1 MKSLREIALLL
12 AVVLT
17 TLTAFL
23 LPLKFGGIAG
33 MIEVPGFYP
42 PGVFDWLIVT
52 WPAPLFPVVAGVLL
66 LLTVLGG
73 AWRLPQSKG
82 QLAVTALWGA
92 ILPFVALFGVGNAA
106 SPGLNTA
113 VGAHYLGVGA
123 WCWCAG
129 LLMRADPRNRERFF
143 AALAWGTL
151 LAALSGWHQYF
162 WGFDETR
169 RFFAEAAAKGG
180 TALGEQLQIKLDDD
194 RVYSTFS
201 SCNNFAGFLLLAGAG
216 ATYCFFRLGD
226 RFEPRKL
233 SRRLFGGIV
242 LVLTFG
248 LIPLTRSR
256 GALLCALAIGMAAL
270 FASRLS
276 RKIKVA
282 AAVAAAVV
290 LLGGA
295 WYVQH
300 AGRGFSSS
308 AERLDYLA
316 TVARITFAHPWAG
329 AGWDG
334 FFREHM
340 RTKRSSTDEAA
351 HDPHNFFASFNAAT
365 GLPGALI
372 AFAVFAVPFCFLW
385 RDRKKRDALG
395 RCAAWGCVAFALHML
410 MEVDYLVPGALAAF
424 TLLLLVAL
432 SPGETGERV
441 ETPKRDLASGIVA
454 VLLALGALCSGVR
467 TISADAALARFTTVV
482 EPEPGLPWRP
492 PTMERLDAALAEV
505 QKHFPNAA
513 FVLDKAADCCI
524 AQGELARGEAL
535 LTDSLHA
542 GGGPRPGTYWR
553 LAELCERQG
562 RRDEAKK
569 YRLKAAE
576 LFPAKYLSKIL
587 PARQ

>member
-1 MKSLREIALLL
+1 MRTLRQFALRS

-17 TLTAFL
+17 ALTAFL

-33 MIEVPGFYP
+33 MVEVPGYYP

-73 AWRLPQSKG
+73 AWRLPESKG
-82 QLAVTALWGA
+82 QIAVLALWGA
-92 ILPFVALFGVGNAA
+92 ILPFAALWGVRHTAL
-106 SPGLNTA
+106 PGLNTA
-113 VGAHYLGVGA
+113 VGAHYFGVGV

-143 AALAWGTL
+143 SALAWGTL
-151 LAALSGWHQYF
+151 FAALSGWYQYF

-180 TALGEQLQIKLDDD
+180 IEPGILLQIKLDDD

-201 SCNNFAGFLLLAGAG
+201 SCNSFAGFLLLAGTG

-233 SRRLFGGIV
+233 SRRLFGVIAF
-242 LVLTFG
+242 LLIFG

-256 GALLCALAIGMAAL
+256 GALLCALVIGMAAL
-270 FASRLS
+270 LASRLS
-276 RKIKVA
+276 RKIKIA
-282 AAVAAAVV
+282 AAVAAVLV

-295 WYVQH
+295 WYVQR
-300 AGRGFSSS
+300 AGRGFSST
-308 AERLDYLA
+308 AERFDYLA
-316 TVARITFAHPWAG
+316 TVARITLEHPVFG

-340 RTKRSSTDEAA
+340 RTKRSATDEAA

-365 GLPGALI
+365 GVPGALF
-372 AFAVFAVPFCFLW
+372 AFAVFAVPFYFLW

-395 RCAAWGCVAFALHML
+395 SFAAWGCVAFGLHML
-410 MEVDYLVPGALAAF
+410 MEVDYLVPGALGAF
-424 TLLLLVAL
+424 VLLLLIAL
-432 SPGETGERV
+432 SPDGTEERA
-441 ETPKRDLASGIVA
+441 ETPKRGFASGILA
-454 VLLALGALCSGVR
+454 VLLAL
-467 TISADAALARFTTVV
+467 AALGTGVKCLRAVFAYARFSAVV
-482 EPEPGLPWRP
+482 EPEPGLPWQP
-492 PTMERLDAALAEV
+492 PTMERLETALAEV
-505 QKHFPNAA
+505 QKFFPNAA
-513 FVLDKAADCCI
+513 FVLDKAADCCV
-524 AQGELARGEAL
+524 ARGDVVRGEAL
-535 LTDSLHA
+535 LKDALRA
-542 GGGPRPGTYWR
+542 ADGPRPGTYWR

-562 RRDEAKK
+562 RFAEAQK
-569 YRLKAAE
+569 YRRQAAE
-576 LFPAKYLSKIL
+576 LFPAKYLPKLS
-587 PARQ
+587 PFGR